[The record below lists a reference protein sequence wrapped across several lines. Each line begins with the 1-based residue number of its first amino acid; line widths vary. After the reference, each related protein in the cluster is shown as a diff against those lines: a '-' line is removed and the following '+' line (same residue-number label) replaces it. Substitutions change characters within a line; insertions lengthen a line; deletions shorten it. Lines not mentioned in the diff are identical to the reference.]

1 MVVERLVFPWDDRT
15 TRNHFMS
22 AFNSEMPLLKVF
34 MLWHTDPIAKSLVF
48 FRKSKQSHI
57 SREKLPTNISSLCAQ
72 HFWKGNKTTEK
83 TILKGLVG
91 VIL

>member
-1 MVVERLVFPWDDRT
+1 MADRSYSKKPVFL
-15 TRNHFMS
+15 FQ
-22 AFNSEMPLLKVF
+22 E
-34 MLWHTDPIAKSLVF
+34 
-48 FRKSKQSHI
+48 KQASHI

-83 TILKGLVG
+83 TILKRLVG